1 MELADHQ
8 LHLTQL
14 TQQREE
20 LEDLISQNQN
30 LLLRVKGAIEYLNTI
45 GVTLTESES
54 VEEVV
59 EEKEVEVVED

>member
-20 LEDLISQNQN
+20 LEASISQNQN

>member
-20 LEDLISQNQN
+20 LENSISQNQN

>member
-1 MELADHQ
+1 MELTDHQ

-20 LEDLISQNQN
+20 LEDSISQNQN

>member
-1 MELADHQ
+1 MELTDHQ

-20 LEDLISQNQN
+20 LENLISQNQN

>member
-20 LEDLISQNQN
+20 LEDSISQNQN

>member
-20 LEDLISQNQN
+20 LGDSISQNQN

>member
-14 TQQREE
+14 TQQCEE
-20 LEDLISQNQN
+20 LEASISQNQN

-45 GVTLTESES
+45 GVTLTKSES
-54 VEEVV
+54 VEEIV